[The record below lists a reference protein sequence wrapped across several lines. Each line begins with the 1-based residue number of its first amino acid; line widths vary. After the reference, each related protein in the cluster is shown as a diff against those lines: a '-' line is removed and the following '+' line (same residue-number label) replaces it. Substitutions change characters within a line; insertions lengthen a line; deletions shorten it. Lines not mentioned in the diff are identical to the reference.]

1 MLLRSMF
8 SSYQADP
15 TTPWDLRNTYMYF
28 STGLYLINREKMRPI
43 INSVVH
49 IDPIYPTIIQYTL
62 IAARPG
68 RGKYIPHECTAT
80 PTQPTLLPCIPIM
93 DIVADRYIYALT
105 TTYMSRL
112 PIAYARPGFK
122 TTV

>member
-1 MLLRSMF
+1 MF

-15 TTPWDLRNTYMYF
+15 SILWDLRNTYMYF

-43 INSVVH
+43 IDSIVL
-49 IDPIYPTIIQYTL
+49 IDPLYPTIIQYTL

-68 RGKYIPHECTAT
+68 RGKYIPSECTKT
-80 PTQPTLLPCIPIM
+80 PTKSPLLPCVQIH
-93 DIVADRYIYALT
+93 DIVADHYIYAIT
-105 TTYMSRL
+105 RTYMSRL
-112 PIAYARPGFK
+112 PIAYARSGFK